1 MLGFRCICIC
11 CQHAAPITCIENIT
25 SHLHVV
31 IMTHNFNFDIMFLPI
46 SAHTSKT
53 WAACRQ
59 QIQIRRS
66 LLSVIRVHEGTED
79 VKWIGLICRCCEKLV
94 TSPFKVSMRSPSRQK
109 SFVTKWQ
116 QMSTRRRFPDE
127 TFQSLFLNETTRKLF
142 PKSRFNNFLSQIKKV
157 RSGKPSFQ
165 PYCKNVMVW
174 WNLERLYKDRQSRL
188 I

>member
-1 MLGFRCICIC
+1 MIR
-11 CQHAAPITCIENIT
+11 
-25 SHLHVV
+25 
-31 IMTHNFNFDIMFLPI
+31 THNFNFDIRFWPI

-59 QIQIRRS
+59 QIQIQIHRIRRS

-94 TSPFKVSMRSPSRQK
+94 TSPSKVSMRSPSRQK

-142 PKSRFNNFLSQIKKV
+142 PKSRFNNFLSQIKKETKKSDQENLLSNLGV
-157 RSGKPSFQ
+157 K
-165 PYCKNVMVW
+165 MW
-174 WNLERLYKDRQSRL
+174 WCDGT
-188 I
+188 